1 MSLDNSQSSVSSVQS
16 AGTKQPMGFG
26 IVYSV
31 ILDENHP
38 YLKGSVSKE
47 QIEKQG
53 EAAYM
58 GAIQYRIT
66 GQPSTDDASLPV
78 AFPYDKNFKTLP
90 LVNES
95 VEILQ
100 NSGVSYYRRIGLE
113 KSPNIDSKK
122 TVISEL
128 FPPVQQATDVNKNY
142 KTVQETGTTM
152 TNVNESSKY
161 DKFGEYFQEEPGIH
175 KLKLY
180 EGDSLIETR
189 FGQSV
194 RFSAF
199 NNSEK
204 IFSPTIIIRNN
215 ENAES
220 KKQLIK
226 LPTEEDI
233 NRDSSVIVLGSNQYQ
248 LPFQPGTIS
257 DKGSSDFETKPNS
270 FKAFPSKLI
279 GDQIL
284 INSGRVIISS
294 KNAEMIFFSKK
305 NYGFIS
311 DGAMSIDNKLGIDI
325 TVGDNINVTAAD
337 RDINFN
343 TSNGKINLG
352 NTKLEPLVKG
362 DSWVTLMGELID
374 AIVAQQFLTPSG
386 PSATGPVNAPSFN
399 TIKSKLKSVL
409 SELNK
414 TS

>member
-1 MSLDNSQSSVSSVQS
+1 MSLENSQTSAVSSVQS

-26 IVYSV
+26 VVYSI
-31 ILDENHP
+31 ILDETHP
-38 YLKGSVSKE
+38 YLKGVGE
-47 QIEKQG
+47 QQLQIKG
-53 EAAYM
+53 ESSYI
-58 GAIQYRIT
+58 GAIQYRIV
-66 GQPSTDDASLPV
+66 GQPSADDASLPL

-100 NSGVSYYRRIGLE
+100 NNGLSYYKRIGIE
-113 KSPNIDSKK
+113 KTPNLDTKK
-122 TVISEL
+122 TLISEL
-128 FPPVQQATDVNKNY
+128 FPPVQQSEDKKKTY

-152 TNVNESSKY
+152 SNVNESAKY
-161 DKFGEYFQEEPGIH
+161 NKFGDYFVEEAGIH
-175 KLKLY
+175 KLKMY
-180 EGDSLIETR
+180 EGDTLLETR
-189 FGQSV
+189 FGQSI

-199 NNSEK
+199 NNTEK
-204 IFSPTIIIRNN
+204 LFSPTIIIRNS
-215 ENAES
+215 ESAES
-220 KKQLIK
+220 KKQLIG

-233 NRDSSVIVLGSNQYQ
+233 NRDGSVILLGSNQYQ

-284 INSGRVIISS
+284 INSGRVIISA
-294 KNAEMIFFSKK
+294 KNAEMMFFSKK

-311 DGAMSIDNKLGIDI
+311 DGAMSIDNKLGIDV
-325 TVGDNINVTAAD
+325 TVGDNINVTAKD

-362 DSWVTLMGELID
+362 DSWVTLMEELID
-374 AIVAQQFLTPSG
+374 AIVAQQFLTPAG
-386 PSATGPVNAPSFN
+386 PSATGPVNVPSFN